1 MAIVSTPSESIE
13 DFQPWSIDRKHSY
26 VGFEVKHMGFMTI
39 RGVFHDYEAT
49 ILLNER
55 DLARSRFTGTLFVAS
70 VDTRVPLRDEDLR
83 SANFF
88 DAERFAEIRYRSSR
102 IETSGGNQFR
112 VFGDLTIREVTH
124 EIVLEGSYA
133 GPPRR
138 DPWGTLRTG
147 FAARGAFDR
156 KDFGMTWDV
165 ELPGGG
171 SLVGATVTVHLDIE
185 LIPAQQDAR
194 E

>member
-1 MAIVSTPSESIE
+1 MAIVSTPRESFE
-13 DFQPWSIDRKHSY
+13 TLHPWSIDHKHSY
-26 VGFEVKHMGFMTI
+26 LGFEVKHMGFITI

-55 DLARSRFTGTLFVAS
+55 DLANSRFSGNIMVAS
-70 VDTRVPLRDEDLR
+70 VDTRVQARDDDLR

-88 DAERFAEIRYRSSR
+88 DAERFPEMRYVSSR
-102 IETSGGNQFR
+102 IETEGGNQFR
-112 VFGDLTIREVTH
+112 VFGDLTIKDVTREV
-124 EIVLEGSYA
+124 VLEGTYA
-133 GPPRR
+133 GPPQR

-147 FAARGAFDR
+147 FSARGAFNR

-171 SLVGATVTVHLDIE
+171 SLVGEIVTVHLDIE
-185 LIPAQQDAR
+185 LVPAQPDTK